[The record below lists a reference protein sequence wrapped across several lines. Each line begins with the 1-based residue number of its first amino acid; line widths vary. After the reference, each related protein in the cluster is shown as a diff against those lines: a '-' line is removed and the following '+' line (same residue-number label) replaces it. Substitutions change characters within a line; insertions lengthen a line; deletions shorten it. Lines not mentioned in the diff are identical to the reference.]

1 MPNRMMQYR
10 YRGSFAPPEHREP
23 VCASLT
29 GTTNGQTATIR
40 IDDVIDSWGGY
51 WGISAREVSTMLDGL
66 PADVTAIDLE
76 LNSPGGE
83 ASEGVAIMNAL
94 RKHPAQVNA
103 TVMGIAASAA
113 SLIAM
118 AADRLAMAPG
128 AMFMIHDAWSIAM
141 GNAEDMIREAAVIDK
156 ISQSY
161 AEIYAGRAGGSIED
175 WRAAMK
181 AESWYT
187 AGEAVDAGLADSLV
201 DDVQA
206 EPVQARFDLSVF
218 AHAGRDDAPEP
229 YMPTR
234 ESSGPAGRVTAS
246 QHKSRAVSAVASHM
260 DTLTAAARTASLNA
274 DELGDLTDAY
284 AAFGELLALAGV
296 PVQTRASGS
305 LSLPLAA
312 RGANWDATAAE
323 GRVRTWAGGGDSLD
337 NMDWVKYRKAFFW
350 FDDSKPENVSSH
362 KLPFADVIDG
372 ELTAIWRGVTAAA
385 GVVNG
390 SRGGVDIPDA
400 DMPGVKARI
409 GHYYD
414 RAVHQYDDDSLHV
427 PWSDQA
433 RAQAQDA
440 SHPGSESQATA
451 EQATADDSTTGTA
464 MGISPDSVRMLADL
478 AEAEAS

>member
-10 YRGSFAPPEHREP
+10 YRGSFAPPEHRQP
-23 VCASLT
+23 VRASLT
-29 GTTNGQTATIR
+29 GTTNGQTATVR
-40 IDDVIDSWGGY
+40 IDDVIDSWGGF
-51 WGISAREVSTMLDGL
+51 WGISAREVSAMLDGL
-66 PADVTAIDLE
+66 PDDVTTIDLE

-118 AADRLAMAPG
+118 AADKLSMAPG

-161 AEIYAGRAGGSIED
+161 AEIYAGRAGGSVED

-187 AGEAVDAGLADSLV
+187 ASEAVDAGLADALV
-201 DDVQA
+201 EDVQA

-218 AHAGRDDAPEP
+218 AHAGRDVAPEP
-229 YMPTR
+229 YMPGR
-234 ESSGPAGRVTAS
+234 ESGEQSQRVTAA
-246 QHKSRAVSAVASHM
+246 QHKSRAVRAVASHM

-284 AAFGELLALAGV
+284 AAFGDLLAVAGA
-296 PVQTRASGS
+296 PVQSKASGS
-305 LSLPLAA
+305 LSLPLSA
-312 RGANWDATAAE
+312 RGAAWDATAAE
-323 GRVRTWAGGGDSLD
+323 GRVRAWAGGGDSLD
-337 NMDWVKYRKAFFW
+337 EMDWVKYRKAFFW
-350 FDDSKPENVSSH
+350 FDDSKPENVGSH

-385 GVVNG
+385 GVISG
-390 SRGGVDIPDA
+390 ARGGVDIPDA

-414 RAVHQYDDDSLHV
+414 RAAHQYDDDSLHV
-427 PWSDQA
+427 PWGEQA

-440 SHPGSESQATA
+440 SHPGSGSQATA
-451 EQATADDSTTGTA
+451 AQATADDSTTGTA